1 MPTTTGAPTLRPPPC
16 LTTPPSIVT
25 PVDIR
30 LPTQPLDI
38 SCVKDIAVSAA
49 PALPM
54 PPELKGEPCNAENS
68 SKSVNVLRSVRS
80 KSSSKDS
87 HMPIKKKFVRPF
99 EDDYNTDYSLKHED
113 SDNIKH
119 EEESRPVV
127 VSLLNSNN
135 NNNVIIPNPKG
146 KSKEKEG
153 GKVERQSVSKE
164 KLKYL
169 RYFRLGNR
177 KRHEEKAGKRDYPS
191 SRLRSP
197 SPFKS
202 LFEATTRPTV
212 SASKPPSPTL
222 PLPSRT
228 TKLPPET
235 NAKLMFFTM
244 LGLLKLGDTDKKEHE
259 MIWDVILD
267 DKLSRQCNSTTMSYF
282 MKLHEQTSEDT
293 GSKSQKDTVFLNSQD
308 LINHHQS
315 KVSST
320 PCPPEV
326 ATSPDLNNPGYN
338 KKPLPINL
346 STLLPVSKNSLTN
359 VVECMQKPTW
369 LQSGTLNIPG
379 LSSVLHK
386 SLVTSTLAPEPLAIT
401 WPGIEAIQ
409 DAYMKHYEE
418 TSQVLIRLRETHV
431 KQQEEMSQKRA
442 TIDHLSTQMASLASH
457 QKELRAKNNQ
467 LCDSARILAESLSKL
482 K

>member
-1 MPTTTGAPTLRPPPC
+1 MRFLSIPKKVCNQKKVQFDVYLFSLETEAFYRAHLERYTSLARLHYPWAATATQPAAAVAATELLPSFPTYFPTTSTSSNNSSTITTTSASPSPERKRRRSSKEISTSPPVKKSLHEMPTTTGAPTLRPPPC

-38 SCVKDIAVSAA
+38 SCVKNIAVSAA

-87 HMPIKKKFVRPF
+87 HMPNSVPIKKQFVRPF

-177 KRHEEKAGKRDYPS
+177 KRHGK
-191 SRLRSP
+191 
-197 SPFKS
+197 F
-202 LFEATTRPTV
+202 V
-212 SASKPPSPTL
+212 S
-222 PLPSRT
+222 
-228 TKLPPET
+228 
-235 NAKLMFFTM
+235 
-244 LGLLKLGDTDKKEHE
+244 
-259 MIWDVILD
+259 
-267 DKLSRQCNSTTMSYF
+267 LSRQNLLRHDVRN
-282 MKLHEQTSEDT
+282 K
-293 GSKSQKDTVFLNSQD
+293 VFLM
-308 LINHHQS
+308 
-315 KVSST
+315 
-320 PCPPEV
+320 
-326 ATSPDLNNPGYN
+326 
-338 KKPLPINL
+338 NL
-346 STLLPVSKNSLTN
+346 
-359 VVECMQKPTW
+359 
-369 LQSGTLNIPG
+369 
-379 LSSVLHK
+379 
-386 SLVTSTLAPEPLAIT
+386 
-401 WPGIEAIQ
+401 
-409 DAYMKHYEE
+409 
-418 TSQVLIRLRETHV
+418 
-431 KQQEEMSQKRA
+431 
-442 TIDHLSTQMASLASH
+442 
-457 QKELRAKNNQ
+457 
-467 LCDSARILAESLSKL
+467 
-482 K
+482 